1 MEGSDAET
9 LNIWMDNPTIIMKSV
24 KVAVVAVLAALSVG
38 SNYAMMYVYNVKF
51 MDLIVFVGGF
61 CFGPLFGGLIGVL
74 SWSVYGV
81 LNPFGFSLPIWV
93 ATMFSETIYGVIG
106 GLMRKSLVGKFAGAR
121 CGQFGI
127 HVFFGTLGVFLTLFY
142 DVVTNVVF
150 MYTVHQPALIS
161 VIMGVPFALVH
172 VLSNGL
178 FFGVGCVP
186 AIRAVMKAV
195 GGGAFVFPKK

>member
-1 MEGSDAET
+1 
-9 LNIWMDNPTIIMKSV
+9 MDNPTNGMKST
-24 KVAVVAVLAALSVG
+24 KVAIIAVLAALSVG
-38 SNYAMMYVYNVKF
+38 SNYAMMYLYNVKF

-61 CFGPLFGGLIGVL
+61 CFGPLLGGLIGVL

-81 LNPFGFSLPIWV
+81 LNPLGFSLPIWL
-93 ATMFSETIYGVIG
+93 ATMFSETIYGVVG
-106 GLMRKSLVGKFAGAR
+106 GLMRRSLAETSIRAGSE
-121 CGQFGI
+121 QLGI
-127 HVFFGTLGVFLTLFY
+127 HVFFGTLGVFLTLLY

-150 MYTVHQPALIS
+150 MYTVHQPVLTS

-186 AIRAVMKAV
+186 AIRAVMKTV
-195 GGGAFVFPKK
+195 GGGAFVVPKK